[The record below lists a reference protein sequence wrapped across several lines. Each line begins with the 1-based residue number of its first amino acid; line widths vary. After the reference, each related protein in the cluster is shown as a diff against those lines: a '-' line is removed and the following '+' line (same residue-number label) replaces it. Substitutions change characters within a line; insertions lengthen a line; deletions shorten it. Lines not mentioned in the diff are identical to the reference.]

1 MVSSWR
7 IAACEHTLPREL
19 ESNTIEPDSLY
30 YICANGSTFLLV
42 FQRYV
47 PDALQ
52 RFLNQYYVWDVC
64 SKKKKKNL
72 CGLQKCFSE
81 IGSTGYLLMDHDVHR
96 YQCPHTLTNSRCSF
110 ILIRSMM
117 PTSAGSGLLIVMTS
131 ACLLNVLPLFFL
143 TSVRA
148 ALWNRMKRS

>member
-1 MVSSWR
+1 MISCSWFHRDGLLLVNTLCHVNSNPTRSNRTLCTTSVPMEVHSCWFSNGTFQMPYNVSS
-7 IAACEHTLPREL
+7 ISILCEMF
-19 ESNTIEPDSLY
+19 
-30 YICANGSTFLLV
+30 AV
-42 FQRYV
+42 
-47 PDALQ
+47 
-52 RFLNQYYVWDVC
+52 
-64 SKKKKKNL
+64 KKKKKNL

-81 IGSTGYLLMDHDVHR
+81 IGSTGYLLMDQDVHR

-143 TSVRA
+143 TYVRA
-148 ALWNRMKRS
+148 AL